1 MARVTRPGGTV
12 AVCMWDTASGGMTML
27 RTFWNAVRQLDP
39 GVQGERRLAGTAEG
53 DLRARFERA
62 GLEDVTGS
70 VLMASAAYTGFD
82 DFWEPFT
89 FALGP
94 AGQYLMSLSTAQRA
108 RVREACRAELPDGP
122 FSLEARAWCAR
133 GIVPAWRPR

>member
-1 MARVTRPGGTV
+1 
-12 AVCMWDTASGGMTML
+12 ML
-27 RTFWNAVRQLDP
+27 T
-39 GVQGERRLAGTAEG
+39 
-53 DLRARFERA
+53 
-62 GLEDVTGS
+62 
-70 VLMASAAYTGFD
+70 ASAAYAGFD